1 MATDALSTQ
10 TCPHCHQQTLVLDKK
25 CTHCGFPVEG
35 DQSQQDMFL
44 SKIKKTQKRVREIET
59 FVKWA
64 VSLLYFIGMLYIFV
78 FLRLQVSGVAKW
90 IGVTL
95 GVPYITLGIIASR
108 YKPRFI
114 FLLALSFYLFT
125 EVVLLKFL
133 HLPISLFNQSWAKL
147 TVASMLIIGS
157 IAAYYSDRLKQ
168 KIPVITPEKSQ
179 TKT

>member
-25 CTHCGFPVEG
+25 CTHCGFPIEG
-35 DQSQQDMFL
+35 DKSQQDMFL
-44 SKIKKTQKRVREIET
+44 SKIKKTQKRVREVES

-64 VSLLYFIGMLYIFV
+64 ISLLYFIGMLYIFV
-78 FLRLQVSGVAKW
+78 FLRLQTSGGAKW

-108 YKPRFI
+108 YKPRII

-125 EVVLLKFL
+125 EIVLFKFL
-133 HLPISLFNQSWAKL
+133 HLPISLFNQLWAKL
-147 TVASMLIIGS
+147 IVAGILVVGS

-168 KIPVITPEKSQ
+168 KTLGISPEKSQ